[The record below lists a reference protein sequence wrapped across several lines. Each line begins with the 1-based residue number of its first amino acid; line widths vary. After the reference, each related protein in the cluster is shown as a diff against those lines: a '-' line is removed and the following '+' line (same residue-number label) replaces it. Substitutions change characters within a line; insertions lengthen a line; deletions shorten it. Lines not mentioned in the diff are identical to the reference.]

1 MSGISGTISYVNWP
15 SGENLFDLR
24 LVVFK
29 LYPPENI
36 FEYGYNKYKNVIH
49 SMEMDRLLAP
59 TRPFHDILRPL
70 DGKKPDNI
78 PYSPNKNYKEFT
90 PIQNHSGLGLGV
102 YFCSPMNAVRFAN
115 KYFTPFDFNVPE
127 KDIIENQGI
136 KDIVFAYH
144 AKEI

>member
-1 MSGISGTISYVNWP
+1 MKQLIKETRIGNKRNKNGVKVIT
-15 SGENLFDLR
+15 
-24 LVVFK
+24 
-29 LYPPENI
+29 
-36 FEYGYNKYKNVIH
+36 YGYDTKVKGLSVI
-49 SMEMDRLLAP
+49 R
-59 TRPFHDILRPL
+59 TV
-70 DGKKPDNI
+70 
-78 PYSPNKNYKEFT
+78 NKNYKEFT